1 MPLFINGKD
10 QYKRSFDTFSW
21 ICQVHRHYR
30 RSRVRLRT
38 AGAVESSRAVGCWLQ
53 AHMCTCKR
61 RNSNIY
67 VDPHLWAQWLRSYL
81 QQVRS
86 LMHSLLWLMKS
97 DLTLRHSLSRF
108 GFLGRRGD
116 RWSRGKENKKT
127 IALHLLLLYW
137 HGLLE
142 WITKATL
149 HDGAVQIIF
158 QCIFKP
164 CKWN

>member
-1 MPLFINGKD
+1 M
-10 QYKRSFDTFSW
+10 SFDTCSW
-21 ICQVHRHYR
+21 TCQVQRHYR
-30 RSRVRLRT
+30 RSRVRSQNRSLRT

-81 QQVRS
+81 PQVRS
-86 LMHSLLWLMKS
+86 LVHSLLWLMES

-116 RWSRGKENKKT
+116 RWSSGKENKKT
-127 IALHLLLLYW
+127 IALNLLLLYW
-137 HGLLE
+137 LRMNHQSHIA
-142 WITKATL
+142 WCCK
-149 HDGAVQIIF
+149 VQIVF
-158 QCIFKP
+158 QCTFKP